1 MKLIWLRKDGK
12 VSKVAERGVMAG
24 MAGLLY
30 RGEAPD
36 RAVISRS
43 ELAGALKAYFGDSDC
58 YKHIRTLVSQ
68 LGDGGELVIE
78 AKQS

>member
-1 MKLIWLRKDGK
+1 MKLIWMRKDGK
-12 VSKVAERGVMAG
+12 VSKEVERGVMAG
-24 MAGLLY
+24 MAGVLH
-30 RGEAPD
+30 RGEPPT

-43 ELAGALKAYFGDSDC
+43 ELTGALKAYFGDSDC

-68 LGDGGELVIE
+68 LGDGGELVID